1 MRQSNGSSPF
11 AQGMYALRTAFGSGP
26 FLTGN
31 GFAMPYT
38 GDTLDNCA
46 SILSL
51 QYSVVDSV

>member
-1 MRQSNGSSPF
+1 MRQSNGCSPF
-11 AQGMYALRTAFGSGP
+11 AQAVRARTAFGSGP

-31 GFAMPYT
+31 GFAMPCT

-51 QYSVVDSV
+51 QYSVVVLS